1 MNTINGLNQI
11 GIGLKIL
18 GSWIKTEA
26 IEGADK
32 IARNNPMVRVFLD
45 SPIGSDIEKEVE
57 KAYATAWYKKIK
69 DTFIGRLPDEV
80 IIPLGKLIGQGTA
93 RILDMTKLNYQL
105 AKGWITTIQYR
116 NELTK
121 RTLCGVATVID
132 KGWLI
137 VRPIVKKGLK
147 GVLEYIG
154 VPEEVAKKAA
164 RHCTLALGLA
174 KKEIAKFLR
183 SEKVIEVTQNIVNTI
198 SEGVVKVV
206 ETGKRVS
213 EKTTEVITNIAST
226 AGKTVKALYE
236 DAKTTLKKGYD
247 TIKKTVKGWFNR
259 MVTA

>member
-32 IARNNPMVRVFLD
+32 IARNNPMIRVFLD
-45 SPIGSDIEKEVE
+45 SPIGSNIEKEVE
-57 KAYATAWYKKIK
+57 KAYSAAWYKKIK
-69 DTFIGRLPDEV
+69 STIIGKLPDKV
-80 IIPLGKLIGQGTA
+80 IVSLGKLIGQGTA
-93 RILDMTKLNYQL
+93 RVLDMTKLNYQL
-105 AKGWITTIQYR
+105 AKGWITITQYKS
-116 NELTK
+116 ELTK

-137 VRPIVKKGLK
+137 VRPLVKKGLK
-147 GVLEYIG
+147 EVLGYIG
-154 VPEEVAKKAA
+154 VPEEAAKKAA
-164 RHCTLALGLA
+164 NCCTLALGLA

-183 SEKVIEVTQNIVNTI
+183 SERRIEVTQNIVNTI

-206 ETGKRVS
+206 EAGKKVS
-213 EKTTEVITNIAST
+213 EKTTEVIRNIANA

-236 DAKTTLKKGYD
+236 DAKTTLKREYD
-247 TIKKTVKGWFNR
+247 TIKSKVKSWFKR